1 MPFSNCNSETN
12 GEKLF
17 WETNKDKFNVVF
29 DVGCRKDSLFYNWNG
44 EVHYFDPVKEFVDQ
58 LSNNVSNKKSFLNSF
73 GLSDK
78 NEIIPYYPAYDSFF
92 NRTISCRK
100 DDSENKIF
108 LEVKKAIDYVNEK
121 NITYIDF
128 LKIDTEGHE
137 LHVLKGFEDK
147 LNIVKTIQFEYG
159 GTFLD
164 NDIKLIE
171 VITYLEKFG
180 FSNFSYL
187 TNSGIQKIIDFK
199 DHYQYCNI
207 VCFRL

>member
-1 MPFSNCNSETN
+1 MAFTSCDAETN
-12 GEKLF
+12 GERLF
-17 WETNKDKFNVVF
+17 WETNKDNFRVVF
-29 DVGCRKDSLFYNWNG
+29 DVGCRKDSLFYDWNG
-44 EVHYFDPVKEFVDQ
+44 EVHYFDPVKEFIDE
-58 LSNNVSNKKSFLNSF
+58 LSKHVLNKPSFLNNF

-78 NEIIPYYPAYDSFF
+78 NEIIPYYPSYQSFF
-92 NRTISCRK
+92 NRTVSCKK
-100 DDSENKIF
+100 DDSPNRIN

-121 NITYIDF
+121 SINSIDF

-164 NDIKLIE
+164 NNIKLIDL
-171 VITYLEKFG
+171 ISYLESFG

-187 TNSGIQKIIDFK
+187 TNSGIQKITDFR
-199 DHYQYCNI
+199 DHYTYCNI